1 VIARRLLR
9 LSAQATPVEIVRA
22 VESVYAGD
30 GTLSPAI
37 ARRLIALVA
46 GDVDAGA
53 RQERARERLALL
65 TEREREVARA
75 VGQGRSNADIAR
87 ELYVTVATVKAH
99 VSRLLDKLD
108 VENRVQIALLVHDA
122 ASGPQPEP

>member
-1 VIARRLLR
+1 MIAADCSS
-9 LSAQATPVEIVRA
+9 LSLKHTAPVEIVRA

-53 RQERARERLALL
+53 PPRAGSGAGLADGARSRARCR
-65 TEREREVARA
+65 
-75 VGQGRSNADIAR
+75 QGRSNADIAR

-99 VSRLLDKLD
+99 VSRLLSKLD
-108 VENRVQIALLVHDA
+108 LENRVQIALLVHDA
-122 ASGPQPEP
+122 TSGPQPEP